1 MAEQSDNGY
10 DTDHRHEEEE
20 EEEEDN
26 FVNIDNTEEQTLLVK
41 NYILESLKLNPDIE
55 YIRQLFNTIID
66 QNIIKSRDINQEFI
80 NKSYKSGIISDFYL
94 HSPEL
99 DDKFYSLLSPQISK
113 EEYDIIN
120 NSYPCIKE
128 PDYGSKFITTI
139 KFYSHCIIIILPLLQ
154 TSLSILKIDRK
165 NDDKEMLPTLTVYD
179 SGNII
184 ILDWNHPTNFGRDST
199 QLSKLV
205 FRKNGVITDMY
216 WTDSLGVTYRQ
227 DLLPA
232 HIALRPNRFQ
242 NCWYLEYNSKL
253 KFQDVNNESVNL
265 SIHCCDS

>member
-1 MAEQSDNGY
+1 MAEQGDNGY

-20 EEEEDN
+20 EEY
-26 FVNIDNTEEQTLLVK
+26 IDKSEEQTLLVK
-41 NYILESLKLNPDIE
+41 KYILESLKCNPDIE
-55 YIRQLFNTIID
+55 YTRQLFDNIIH
-66 QNIIKSRDINQEFI
+66 QNIIKPSNENQDFI
-80 NKSYKSGIISDFYL
+80 NKSYKCGIISDFNL
-94 HSPEL
+94 HSHEL
-99 DDKFYSLLSPQISK
+99 DDKLYSLLSPQISR

-139 KFYSHCIIIILPLLQ
+139 KFYSHCIIIILPLSPL
-154 TSLSILKIDRK
+154 LSILKIDRN

-184 ILDWNHPTNFGRDST
+184 ILDWNQFINFRRDIT

-216 WTDSLGVTYRQ
+216 WTDSLGSAYRQ

-232 HIALRPNRFQ
+232 HIALRPNRIQ

-253 KFQDVNNESVNL
+253 TFQDVNDESVNL
-265 SIHCCDS
+265 SINCCDS